1 MSTIGPRVV
10 VVGELHADED
20 IVIEGRVE
28 GSIVCEQASVAI
40 RKSGEMRGDI
50 IARDITVEGRVAG
63 RLIARGLVDVTRDA
77 QVTGPVMA
85 PRFVL
90 ADGALFSGRVE
101 PQHCP
106 NGFLGGSTSI
116 RRRFIRVR

>member
-50 IARDITVEGRVAG
+50 IARDM
-63 RLIARGLVDVTRDA
+63 
-77 QVTGPVMA
+77 P
-85 PRFVL
+85 
-90 ADGALFSGRVE
+90 
-101 PQHCP
+101 
-106 NGFLGGSTSI
+106 
-116 RRRFIRVR
+116 